1 MSDKKL
7 LAENTVRRFM
17 KLANVDTLT
26 DNFVAEAYKKE
37 EDQMEEAA
45 ETTEDVVEEE
55 LELYEQEGD
64 DEEEMPEEEEGP
76 EDEMPEDE
84 PPEELDMDDETMGE
98 ADISLT
104 EEEAQL
110 LIDLGERLKEA
121 IGADMGDAGE
131 DMEGMKDMKDME
143 ELGDMADD
151 EPGVDDEEEELMQE
165 DIVNEV
171 LKRVTQRIIREKMA
185 RK

>member
-64 DEEEMPEEEEGP
+64 D
-76 EDEMPEDE
+76 
-84 PPEELDMDDETMGE
+84 
-98 ADISLT
+98 
-104 EEEAQL
+104 
-110 LIDLGERLKEA
+110 
-121 IGADMGDAGE
+121 
-131 DMEGMKDMKDME
+131 
-143 ELGDMADD
+143 
-151 EPGVDDEEEELMQE
+151 
-165 DIVNEV
+165 
-171 LKRVTQRIIREKMA
+171 
-185 RK
+185 

>member
-1 MSDKKL
+1 
-7 LAENTVRRFM
+7 
-17 KLANVDTLT
+17 
-26 DNFVAEAYKKE
+26 
-37 EDQMEEAA
+37 
-45 ETTEDVVEEE
+45 
-55 LELYEQEGD
+55 
-64 DEEEMPEEEEGP
+64 MPEEDEGP